1 MLRRWF
7 TVRVLEPLKAQLT
20 QGVSPVRLAVALALG
35 LTLGTFPVL
44 GTTTAL
50 CALAALGLRLNQPA
64 IQVANY
70 LAYPLQ
76 LAAYLP
82 LFAAGAALF
91 GAPPVTFTLAG
102 IQAELAADLPAT
114 VARYAGANLRAV
126 VAWALAAP
134 AAFGLAFLAL
144 RPILARLPLPAP
156 SPER

>member
-44 GTTTAL
+44 GATTAL

-70 LAYPLQ
+70 FAYPLQ

-91 GAPPVTFTLAG
+91 AAPPVTFTLAG
-102 IQAELAADLPAT
+102 LQAELAADLPAT

-126 VAWALAAP
+126 AAWALAAP